1 MPCVTVRGCR
11 IGEGRPKVILP
22 IVEQDRT
29 DILARGRAFAG
40 LEADCVEF
48 RADWFS
54 GWRDADALARCLTGL
69 RQAVGEKL
77 LLVTLRTRPEGGQ
90 ADAAPEEYD
99 AFCRRVCAGGCADL
113 LDIEFLP
120 AGERLPGLIAAAH
133 ARGVAV
139 VCSSHD
145 FSGTPSCR
153 EMVDRLC
160 AMQRAGADL
169 PKLAVMPQSRRD
181 LLALLAATAEM
192 AEQHPAT
199 PVITMSMGA
208 LGGISRLC
216 GEAMGSAMT
225 FACAGKASAPGQIEL
240 DVLNPVLDRLRL
252 ESLP

>member
-22 IVEQDRT
+22 IVEQDLA

-113 LDIEFLP
+113 LDIEFFP
-120 AGERLPGLIAAAH
+120 AGAQLHAFIEGAH
-133 ARGVAV
+133 AHGVKV

-145 FSGTPSCR
+145 FAATPPPS
-153 EMVDRLC
+153 EMAARLR
-160 AMQRAGADL
+160 AMQAAGADL
-169 PKLAVMPQSRRD
+169 PKLAVMPRSPQD
-181 LLALLAATAEM
+181 VLALLSVTAGM
-192 AEQHPAT
+192 AGGPT

-208 LGGISRLC
+208 LGAVSRLC

-225 FACAGKASAPGQIEL
+225 FASAGKPSAPGQLEL
-240 DVLNPVLDRLRL
+240 EVLNAALAQLAL
-252 ESLP
+252 S